1 MNEPVRI
8 ESFAK
13 LLETLI
19 QPLTEKEQELARFQ
33 YNLLLARVNT
43 VLNEDSKLSS
53 KPQPLQSII
62 YRLCTSKELYKGCE
76 LAIAVMLYN
85 IGCTTSECGMESLI
99 SAIGENNN
107 VNRPLSI
114 HQLQKEMIIR
124 TNGPHPL
131 HPTTMKLLETA
142 LHAHFGGGPEK
153 WTFTKGTSSTETSRV
168 ISRHIKS
175 LPESKLS

>member
-62 YRLCTSKELYKGCE
+62 YRLCTSKEL
-76 LAIAVMLYN
+76 
-85 IGCTTSECGMESLI
+85 
-99 SAIGENNN
+99 
-107 VNRPLSI
+107 
-114 HQLQKEMIIR
+114 
-124 TNGPHPL
+124 
-131 HPTTMKLLETA
+131 
-142 LHAHFGGGPEK
+142 
-153 WTFTKGTSSTETSRV
+153 
-168 ISRHIKS
+168 
-175 LPESKLS
+175 

>member
-43 VLNEDSKLSS
+43 LLNEDSKLSS
-53 KPQPLQSII
+53 NPQPLQSII

-142 LHAHFGGGPEK
+142 LLILEGDLKNGLLPK
-153 WTFTKGTSSTETSRV
+153 KTSSTETSRV

-175 LPESKLS
+175 LPEPKLS